1 MRIIPG
7 LAIVAVAL
15 VAITG
20 CGAPGGGPSPS
31 PSPSPNAAGRPTKT
45 ATPTPSPTPA
55 PTAAPA
61 PAPAP
66 DQGADPANPSGW
78 LIDAT
83 GIGPLELGVPL
94 DQAAASL
101 PGYTVGTCPNPAV
114 RFLRA
119 DDASGPSL
127 AIAAGAD
134 GNVALITLSEGTG
147 PATAEGI
154 GLGSTVGE
162 AKATYPGLVASQGF
176 DDRYT
181 LEGAPGFITFSTGQL
196 NVGDGAPIFSIS
208 VVTGGLPPKE
218 LCG

>member
-15 VAITG
+15 AAFTG
-20 CGAPGGGPSPS
+20 CAAAGGGPT
-31 PSPSPNAAGRPTKT
+31 PSPSPNAAAKPTKT

-55 PTAAPA
+55 PTATPA
-61 PAPAP
+61 PASAP

-83 GIGPLELGVPL
+83 GIGPIELGVPL

-114 RFLRA
+114 RFLRS
-119 DDASGPSL
+119 DDASAPSL

-134 GNVALITLSEGTG
+134 GAVALITLSEGTG

-154 GLGSTVGE
+154 RLGSTVAE
-162 AKATYPGLVASQGF
+162 AKATYPGLVPSQGF

-181 LEGAPGFITFSTGQL
+181 IEGAPGFITFSTGQL